1 MRLPVPLLRG
11 TLIQRYKRF
20 LADVRLEDGRLVT
33 ALCPNTGS
41 MLGLIT
47 PGLTVWLSISDA
59 PGRKYPF
66 TWELVEADLG
76 QGPTLVG
83 INTAHP
89 NKLIAQALE
98 ARRIKALAGYAAL
111 RREVKY
117 GKNSRIDILLECPK
131 KGLCYVEV
139 KNVHLSRAHG
149 LAEFPDSVTE
159 RGAKHLAEMS
169 DMVRSGHR
177 AVLVFLVQREDAKRL
192 ALARDVDP
200 RYGCAFDAA
209 KAQGVEA
216 IAMRCRMS
224 IEEIAVDRPIPIA
237 G

>member
-1 MRLPVPLLRG
+1 QRPRRPADHAAGRRAGSPPAAQAPPRAGLRSGRPNRSPRPHWSGSPSRAGCACLNAFLSRPSSIAPCTPSASRHTAPMRLPVPLLRG

-47 PGLTVWLSISDA
+47 PGVTVWLSISDA

-76 QGPTLVG
+76 KGPTLVG

-98 ARRIKALAGYAAL
+98 ARRIKA
-111 RREVKY
+111 
-117 GKNSRIDILLECPK
+117 
-131 KGLCYVEV
+131 
-139 KNVHLSRAHG
+139 
-149 LAEFPDSVTE
+149 
-159 RGAKHLAEMS
+159 
-169 DMVRSGHR
+169 
-177 AVLVFLVQREDAKRL
+177 
-192 ALARDVDP
+192 
-200 RYGCAFDAA
+200 
-209 KAQGVEA
+209 
-216 IAMRCRMS
+216 
-224 IEEIAVDRPIPIA
+224 
-237 G
+237 